1 MRISLQLAQEGLSN
15 LLLLTGVSK
24 NTKETARYGAQT
36 EEKYQYNEA
45 IVIFL
50 PSLELRKGVLKKSK
64 FLLDFIF
71 RCFQHVNAIVLASL
85 LSFAL

>member
-1 MRISLQLAQEGLSN
+1 MLLAQEGLSN
-15 LLLLTGVSK
+15 LLRLTEVSK
-24 NTKETARYGAQT
+24 NIKETVRYGAET

-50 PSLELRKGVLKKSK
+50 PSLELREGVLKKSK

-71 RCFQHVNAIVLASL
+71 RCFQNMNATVLASL